1 MHNGCR
7 LRATKKSLNPFHMV
21 KGSIDKD
28 NESIKRCGVK
38 CSVLIALAKHGELLD
53 FRYFRNLLV
62 VPALTPTYRAKING
76 DVTDPRGAR
85 SNGLDSL
92 IRHRSAASGTGDV
105 FF

>member
-1 MHNGCR
+1 
-7 LRATKKSLNPFHMV
+7 V
-21 KGSIDKD
+21 
-28 NESIKRCGVK
+28 
-38 CSVLIALAKHGELLD
+38 D
-53 FRYFRNLLV
+53 FRYFRKLLV

-85 SNGLDSL
+85 ANGLDSL

>member
-1 MHNGCR
+1 
-7 LRATKKSLNPFHMV
+7 MV

-28 NESIKRCGVK
+28 NESIKRCGVNY
-38 CSVLIALAKHGELLD
+38 SVLIGALAKHGDLLD
-53 FRYFRNLLV
+53 FRYFRELRV